1 MKAYFHSP
9 TLNHVEPSIGLVYF
23 LYVFTKLFDAPIKAW

>member
-9 TLNHVEPSIGLVYF
+9 TLNHVEAGFGLIYFYVY
-23 LYVFTKLFDAPIKAW
+23 TKLFDAPIKAW